1 MKEELIK
8 ILNSVLSE
16 LAEDKNADLSDKKIT
31 IQENKDK
38 THGDYASNLA
48 MSLSKELKDSPKNI
62 ANLIIS
68 KIPQETWIK
77 KIEVAGPGFIN
88 FFLDSTVRSE
98 VLIAIDE
105 QKAKY
110 GNNSI
115 GNNQRVLIE
124 YVSSNPTGPLHVGHG
139 RGAVFGSVLAKLLSA
154 TGYSVDEEY
163 YVNDQGR
170 QMNILAT
177 STWLRYLQEQ
187 GFEIKFSSKI
197 YQGDYVIDLAKKLSE
212 KNQGAFS
219 VSSGEESE
227 LKELLARQETEED
240 LDKLIEWSRKCLG
253 ENFIEVKNFSLI
265 SITESIKNDLQK
277 FGVNHTSWFN
287 ESSMYKKE
295 GDQEPIIEKAIK
307 LLESSNHVY
316 KKEGA
321 LWFKSTEFGDDKD
334 RVVQRANGENTYFAS
349 DISYHLNK
357 YERGYERII
366 NVWGSDHHGY
376 IPRVSAAM
384 QALGQPKENLEV
396 VFIQF
401 ANLLRDGKKVSMST
415 RGGEFITL
423 RELIN
428 EVSAEAARF
437 FYINRK
443 ADQHLDFDLELAKS
457 QTKDNPLYYIQYAH
471 ARICSVFETLE
482 KGNKKFTPSIAK
494 KNLNLLSLDRE
505 AEIEKMLILFP
516 EIINRAAKSSEPHL
530 ICYYLKDLASL
541 FHSYYNNEKFLVEEV
556 DLMNAR
562 LFLLKGV
569 KQVLANGL
577 SILGIEAPNSM

>member
-105 QKAKY
+105 QKEKY

-177 STWLRYLQEQ
+177 S
-187 GFEIKFSSKI
+187 KI
-197 YQGDYVIDLAKKLSE
+197 GRA
-212 KNQGAFS
+212 
-219 VSSGEESE
+219 
-227 LKELLARQETEED
+227 
-240 LDKLIEWSRKCLG
+240 
-253 ENFIEVKNFSLI
+253 
-265 SITESIKNDLQK
+265 
-277 FGVNHTSWFN
+277 
-287 ESSMYKKE
+287 
-295 GDQEPIIEKAIK
+295 
-307 LLESSNHVY
+307 HV
-316 KKEGA
+316 
-321 LWFKSTEFGDDKD
+321 
-334 RVVQRANGENTYFAS
+334 
-349 DISYHLNK
+349 
-357 YERGYERII
+357 
-366 NVWGSDHHGY
+366 
-376 IPRVSAAM
+376 
-384 QALGQPKENLEV
+384 
-396 VFIQF
+396 
-401 ANLLRDGKKVSMST
+401 
-415 RGGEFITL
+415 
-423 RELIN
+423 
-428 EVSAEAARF
+428 
-437 FYINRK
+437 
-443 ADQHLDFDLELAKS
+443 
-457 QTKDNPLYYIQYAH
+457 
-471 ARICSVFETLE
+471 
-482 KGNKKFTPSIAK
+482 
-494 KNLNLLSLDRE
+494 
-505 AEIEKMLILFP
+505 
-516 EIINRAAKSSEPHL
+516 
-530 ICYYLKDLASL
+530 
-541 FHSYYNNEKFLVEEV
+541 
-556 DLMNAR
+556 
-562 LFLLKGV
+562 
-569 KQVLANGL
+569 
-577 SILGIEAPNSM
+577 